1 VLFLRQLL
9 SGFILNQ
16 MLFKSFLLLASL
28 ILIAHQH
35 SHVVLAQTLKYQI
48 FKGKKPIGI
57 LTTKKIENG
66 NQTSFH
72 IESDATFRIIF
83 EFSTQ
88 FTFET
93 FYKDG
98 ILFKSF
104 ARNMLNDSERESTLI
119 QWNDG
124 RYSMIKDGEEPSHL
138 EISRP
143 TYSMASLYYEEPGT
157 RTKVFSER
165 FGEYLAIK
173 NIGNAQYELTMPDG
187 RSNIYTYENGR
198 CSKVEVDHM
207 LATLYF
213 KKLPSD

>member
-1 VLFLRQLL
+1 
-9 SGFILNQ
+9 
-16 MLFKSFLLLASL
+16 MLFRLFLLLASFV
-28 ILIAHQH
+28 LIANQH

-57 LTTKKIENG
+57 LTTKKVENG
-66 NQTSFH
+66 KHTSFH
-72 IESDATFRIIF
+72 IESDATFRVIF

-88 FTFET
+88 FTFEA

-98 ILFKSF
+98 NLFKSS
-104 ARNMLNDSERESTLI
+104 ARNILNDSERESTLI
-119 QWNDG
+119 EWKEG
-124 RYSMIKDGEEPSHL
+124 KYLIIKDGEEPANL
-138 EISRP
+138 DISRP
-143 TYSMASLYYEEPGT
+143 TYSMASLYYEEPGN

-173 NIGNAQYELTMPDG
+173 SIGNAQYELTMPDG
-187 RSNIYTYENGR
+187 RSNIYSYENGR

-213 KKLPSD
+213 KKLP